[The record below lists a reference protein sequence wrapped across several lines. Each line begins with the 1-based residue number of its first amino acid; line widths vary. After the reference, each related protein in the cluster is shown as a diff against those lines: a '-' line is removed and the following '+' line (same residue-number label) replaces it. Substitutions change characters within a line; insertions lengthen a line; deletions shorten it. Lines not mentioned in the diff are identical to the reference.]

1 MSVQTRINAALIA
14 RLKQIVLSPDL
25 HIVDSQEDEHT
36 PIVGE
41 PYLSAIVLVGETES
55 LAVYKGKKR
64 YVGILQVTVNGE
76 TNAGTAFATGIA
88 DEIVDHFEKDTII
101 MGGDGVRLKIYRQP
115 SQATPTGDG
124 AWLRVPVSIPYQC
137 MA

>member
-1 MSVQTRINAALIA
+1 MSVQTKINAALLA
-14 RLKQIVLSPDL
+14 HLKLLILSPEL
-25 HIVDSQEDEHT
+25 HLVENQEDEYEPVLGT
-36 PIVGE
+36 
-41 PYLSAIVLVGETES
+41 PYLAAIVLVGETES
-55 LAVYKGKKR
+55 RAVYKGKKR
-64 YVGILQVTVNGE
+64 YVGILQVTVNE
-76 TNAGTAFATGIA
+76 ARNAGTAFATSVA

-101 MGGDGVRLKIYRQP
+101 DGDDVRLKIYRQP